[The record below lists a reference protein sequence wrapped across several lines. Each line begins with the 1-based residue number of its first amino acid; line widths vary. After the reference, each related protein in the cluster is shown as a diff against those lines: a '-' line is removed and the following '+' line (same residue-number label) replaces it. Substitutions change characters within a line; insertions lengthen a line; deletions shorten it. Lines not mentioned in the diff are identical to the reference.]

1 MSRIRLLLVAMLNS
15 FLLACA
21 SDVPPDLLE
30 EPKELTE
37 IEAQFKIKKNWS
49 VNVGMG
55 TGKQRLKFIPAITA
69 DEVYTVDYKG
79 RIWAID
85 RASGK
90 KLWKKDLEILLS
102 AGPGIHDERL
112 YLATQDGQL
121 LSLDREDGNLIW
133 SAQLDS
139 ELLAIPL
146 ATDEQLFAATI
157 DGQIYSLNPSDGSVV
172 WRYAT
177 RVPPLT
183 LRGSSGPVLIDEL
196 LLYGAADGRL
206 VALNRN
212 SGLPVWEITV
222 SVGEGRSELARIVDI
237 DADPIIYDDTIF
249 VVTYQGHVAAVDAGS
264 GVLLWRREMSSFSGL
279 QVANG
284 QLYVTDSSGQI
295 WSLSRRTGAALWKQ
309 NDLMFR
315 DLTAPAFH
323 NGLIVVG
330 DKEGYLHWLSAD
342 NGDFLARDR
351 IGNDRWLSPMR
362 AEDNELIALSETGK
376 LVSLY
381 LE

>member
-1 MSRIRLLLVAMLNS
+1 MSRIRLLLVVIS
-15 FLLACA
+15 TFFFLACA

-30 EPKELTE
+30 EPTELSE
-37 IEAQFKIKKNWS
+37 VEAQFAVKKNWS
-49 VNVGMG
+49 VNVGYG
-55 TGKQRLKFIPAITA
+55 TGKQRLKFVPALTA
-69 DEVYTVDYKG
+69 DEVYAADYKG

-85 RASGK
+85 RKTGK
-90 KLWKKDLEILLS
+90 KLWKKDLQKLLS
-102 AGPGIHDERL
+102 AGPGVRGDRL
-112 YLATQDGQL
+112 YLATQEGQL
-121 LSLDREDGNLIW
+121 LSLARQDGRLLW

-157 DGQIYSLNPSDGSVV
+157 DGQIYGLNPTDGSVL

-183 LRGSSGPVLIDEL
+183 LRGSSGPVLIDNL

-206 VALNRN
+206 VALNKI
-212 SGLPVWEITV
+212 SGLPVWDVTI
-222 SVGEGRSELARIVDI
+222 SVAEGRSELERIVDI
-237 DADPIIYDDTIF
+237 DADPVVFDDTIF

-284 QLYVTDSSGQI
+284 ELYVTDSSGQI

-309 NDLMFR
+309 DGLMFR

-362 AEDNELIALSETGK
+362 AVDNELIALSETGK
-376 LVSLY
+376 LISLY